1 MSRQSWRA
9 VVEAGCSVPLGRPLG
24 DLTAELVEMLGD
36 PDPELRD
43 ELALSVLM
51 TWIERGHYDD
61 LLISL
66 GDSVARGLVVG
77 LGDDG
82 EPTVFR
88 RTFAASVVAG
98 CIDRDAVAH
107 LIPRDVF
114 LRWSDLGIGWYL
126 AERDLR
132 GRVPGQ
138 GWAHAGAR
146 GADLLRSVAASHH
159 AGPDEG
165 QVVLDVISERLRT
178 PTRYTFVDGEEDRL
192 AFAALTVVFRGLVG
206 GDALEVWVD
215 RLAAGLDAPRDQP
228 DRPAPAAHNVS
239 AFLRAMYVHL
249 AAGISPPGAGQAGP
263 STFDRPPAAR
273 SDLLLAL
280 LATIRRTTPWLYSA
294 SRRVEEP

>member
-9 VVEAGCSVPLGRPLG
+9 VVEAGCSIPVGRPLG
-24 DLTAELVEMLGD
+24 DLTAELVHMLGD

-43 ELALSVLM
+43 DLALSVLM
-51 TWIERGHYDD
+51 TWIGRGHYDD
-61 LLISL
+61 LLTSL
-66 GDSVARGLVVG
+66 ADSVARGLTVG

-82 EPTVFR
+82 EQTVFR
-88 RTFAASVVAG
+88 RTFAASVVTG
-98 CIDRDAVAH
+98 CIDRDTVAH
-107 LIPRDVF
+107 LVPRDVF

-126 AERDLR
+126 GERDLR
-132 GRVPGQ
+132 GRIPGH

-178 PTRYTFVDGEEDRL
+178 PTHYTFVDGEEDRL

-206 GDALEVWVD
+206 ADALETWVD
-215 RLAAGLDAPRDQP
+215 RMATELDAPH
-228 DRPAPAAHNVS
+228 DRSDGPPPAAHNIS
-239 AFLRAMYVHL
+239 GFLRAMYAHL
-249 AAGISPPGAGQAGP
+249 AAGISPPDAGGSGP
-263 STFDRPPAAR
+263 SIFDQPPAAR

-280 LATIRRTTPWLYSA
+280 LATIPRTAPWLYSTR
-294 SRRVEEP
+294 RRVEQP